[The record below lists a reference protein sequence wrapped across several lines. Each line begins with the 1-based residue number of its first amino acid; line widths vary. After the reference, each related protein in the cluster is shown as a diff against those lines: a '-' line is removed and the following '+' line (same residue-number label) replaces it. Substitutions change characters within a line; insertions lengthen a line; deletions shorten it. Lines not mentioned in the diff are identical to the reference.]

1 MDFIRNFIMGPLQGD
16 TVLEMFEQY
25 FQSQP
30 EMYQVL
36 IIYGVALLTVFGIFG
51 LIKAVL
57 KTTGTLIKIIVIFVI
72 AYYVIFVLLGLR
84 FW

>member
-1 MDFIRNFIMGPLQGD
+1 MNFIENFIMGPLQGERILD
-16 TVLEMFEQY
+16 LFETY
-25 FQSQP
+25 FSSQP

-36 IIYGVALLTVFGIFG
+36 IIYGVAFLTVIGIFG
-51 LIKAVL
+51 IVKAVL
-57 KTTGTLIKIIVIFVI
+57 KTTTTLLKVVVILAL